1 VGEEEL
7 TIESVIIDD
16 WKLTRDT
23 SAQSSMNQSSMKQ
36 STDQSSTDQSTRR
49 ERLIEVAL
57 LFTRLGFTAFGG
69 PAAHVA
75 MMEQEVVVR
84 RKWIDRQHFLDL
96 VAAVNFIPGPNS
108 TELAIHLGLIRA
120 GYAGLVTAGLCFI
133 VPAVIIILPLA
144 YLYVST
150 GALPQVSAAMHGINA
165 CVIAIIIAA
174 ALRFAHTA
182 VRDRFTVFIG
192 LLALAIGLF
201 GSRFPQI
208 QPELLALALSATL
221 GAIYYARPKIPP
233 PAVAALLP
241 LFATTDLSRN
251 LAKMSLFFLK
261 AGATLF
267 GSGYVL
273 VSYLQSGLV
282 DQHGWLT
289 RQQLLD
295 AIAIGQVTPGP
306 LLTTA
311 TFIGY
316 VLGAQRFGGGV
327 AGGLSGAMLATA
339 AIFAPSFVLIALLA
353 PVLRRIRQHPLARG
367 ALDGMNAA
375 VVALIFVVSVR
386 LAGPALF
393 AGGRLNVINVLIACA
408 SLLAILRWNVNSTW
422 LILAAALIGIAFG
435 TV

>member
-1 VGEEEL
+1 
-7 TIESVIIDD
+7 
-16 WKLTRDT
+16 
-23 SAQSSMNQSSMKQ
+23 MNQSSMKQ
-36 STDQSSTDQSTRR
+36 STDQSSTEQSTRR
-49 ERLIEVAL
+49 QRLIEVAL

-174 ALRFAHTA
+174 ALRFAQTA

-192 LLALAIGLF
+192 MLALAIGLF

-241 LFATTDLSRN
+241 LFATTDLSKN

-295 AIAIGQVTPGP
+295 AVAIGQVTPGP

-327 AGGLSGAMLATA
+327 AGGFSGAMLATA

-375 VVALIFVVSVR
+375 IVALIFVVSVR

-393 AGGRLNVINVLIACA
+393 AGGRLNVINVVIACA

-422 LILAAALIGIAFG
+422 LILAAALIGVAFG

>member
-1 VGEEEL
+1 
-7 TIESVIIDD
+7 
-16 WKLTRDT
+16 
-23 SAQSSMNQSSMKQ
+23 MKQ